1 MTDGRAD
8 GELVDVEFAEEGP
21 AVDGGDGVFPE
32 GAESWVSAPIVVVPD
47 VCEAP
52 TSAETGRCPTT
63 SIPVTIPMAT
73 RKTTAALTATPDH
86 RRGRRGAC
94 GRRGSRARG
103 SRRSGLGAARRGGH
117 EGRGPANW
125 VRA

>member
-1 MTDGRAD
+1 MADGRAD
-8 GELVDVEFAEEGP
+8 GELVDVEFAGEGP
-21 AVDGGDGVFPE
+21 AVDGGEGVVPE
-32 GAESWVSAPIVVVPD
+32 GVESLASAPIVVVPD

-86 RRGRRGAC
+86 RRGVY

-103 SRRSGLGAARRGGH
+103 SRRSGLGAGRRVAR

>member
-1 MTDGRAD
+1 VADGRAD
-8 GELVDVEFAEEGP
+8 GELVDVEFAGEGP

-32 GAESWVSAPIVVVPD
+32 GAESWASAPIVVVPD

-103 SRRSGLGAARRGGH
+103 SRRSGLGAARRGGR